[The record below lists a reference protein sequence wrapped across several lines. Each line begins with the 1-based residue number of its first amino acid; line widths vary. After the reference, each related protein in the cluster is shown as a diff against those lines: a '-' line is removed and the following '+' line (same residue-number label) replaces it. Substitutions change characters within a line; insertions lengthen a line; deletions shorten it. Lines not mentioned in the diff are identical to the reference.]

1 VLGELDITIGQFTT
15 LSGYAL
21 DGMTR
26 DPAWRFLSIGRRVE
40 RLQSLCAILQQA
52 LAGPPDTDLT
62 WLLRLTDS
70 IITYRARYSTR
81 PEWLP
86 VLDLLVRDEANPR
99 SIAFQVLG
107 LRDFV
112 RRLIELFGEFG
123 DERFEGPVAD
133 LQRIDPATDL
143 QPGSEKLAVL
153 LEQWHEASG
162 RLAEQIGLRFFS
174 HVGESSRQTFA
185 T

>member
-1 VLGELDITIGQFTT
+1 
-15 LSGYAL
+15 
-21 DGMTR
+21 M
-26 DPAWRFLSIGRRVE
+26 
-40 RLQSLCAILQQA
+40 
-52 LAGPPDTDLT
+52 
-62 WLLRLTDS
+62 
-70 IITYRARYSTR
+70 TR

-99 SIAFQVLG
+99 SIAFQVIG

-112 RRLIELFGEFG
+112 RRLVELFGEFG

-133 LQRIDPATDL
+133 LQGIDPATDL
-143 QPGSEKLAVL
+143 QPGSERLAAL
-153 LEQWHEASG
+153 LGQWHETSS

-185 T
+185 S